1 MSNDSNRRQ
10 GRPGM
15 GDLFERA
22 LGEDNRLFDQLDRNL
37 RSLASSA
44 LDRLDVVSRE
54 EFDAQA
60 AVLARTQAR
69 VAELEAEL
77 ERLAQLLDS
86 DGERPG

>member
-22 LGEDNRLFDQLDRNL
+22 LGDDNRLFDQLDRNL

-54 EFDAQA
+54 EFDAQSA
-60 AVLARTQAR
+60 MLARTQAR

-77 ERLAQLLDS
+77 ERLAQLLDT
-86 DGERPG
+86 DDERDT